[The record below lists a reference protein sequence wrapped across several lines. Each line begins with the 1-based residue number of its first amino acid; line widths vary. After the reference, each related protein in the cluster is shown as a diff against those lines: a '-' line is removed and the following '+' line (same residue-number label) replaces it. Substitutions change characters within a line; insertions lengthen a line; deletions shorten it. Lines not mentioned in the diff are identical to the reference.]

1 MGTSVTFLGFPLSM
15 QVMLKVGDKAPD
27 FTAITDSGATISL
40 YQFLKTGKVVLY
52 FYPKDNSPGCT
63 AEAMAFRE
71 SWDKIRE
78 LGADIIGVSSDSVE
92 SHMKFKSSCQLPFT
106 LITDEGS
113 KIRKLYG
120 ATGLLIPPRVTFVID
135 NDGIIKDV
143 YSSQLMARS
152 HVKRAI
158 QVLESLKKEV

>member
-1 MGTSVTFLGFPLSM
+1 
-15 QVMLKVGDKAPD
+15 MLKVGDRAPD
-27 FTAITDSGATISL
+27 FTAVTDSGSTISL
-40 YQFLKTGKVVLY
+40 RQYLEKGKVVLY

-71 SWDKIRE
+71 SWNKIRE

-92 SHMKFKSSCQLPFT
+92 SHMKFKSSCNLPFT
-106 LITDEGS
+106 LVTDEGS

-120 ATGLLIPPRVTFVID
+120 ATGLLIPPRVTFIID
-135 NDGIIKDV
+135 NDGIIRDV

-152 HVKRAI
+152 HVKRAVE
-158 QVLESLKKEV
+158 VLELLIKEA